1 MSSARIRF
9 IFWLMTICIVAINAF
24 QAYWL
29 LTTYRLN
36 RSQFKETVQEA
47 LFRVVERE
55 QISRADA
62 MFGLSNQNLGAPGPP
77 PPLSRSQM
85 IVRKFKSGPNART
98 HLYISSEGGD
108 EAKPS
113 TPGDTL
119 ANRISRMLVMGWAE
133 GNQIDKRKLYKA
145 YQSELRERGIQT
157 AFLIDTLRIKPKVS
171 GENTF
176 FIDDRNDG
184 LNAAKQFKTFAVPI
198 NPVKNLFVQATF
210 DIPFFYLFK
219 KMGGL
224 LAASFF
230 LLTLTTGC
238 FIYMLRTILRQKR
251 LSEIKNDFI
260 NNMTH
265 ELKTP
270 IATVTAAVEAMLNYG
285 VLDDPEKTKSYLSI
299 SQNNLGRLS
308 ELVEKVLD
316 MAVEDKQDMKLHP
329 EPVNLRQLI
338 REITE
343 NYTLKAAKPV
353 HFEYDI
359 PDHDTI
365 AVDRMHFANVISN
378 LVDNALKYSNEAV
391 TVIFR
396 YKNEGRNWQLAVAD
410 NGIGIAKNHQQAVFD
425 RFFRV
430 PTGDLHTIK
439 GFGLGLAYV
448 RQVVE
453 GHGGSIDLV
462 SEPGKGSEFILKF

>member
-29 LTTYRLN
+29 LTTFRLN
-36 RSQFKETVQEA
+36 RSQFKESVQEA
-47 LFRVVERE
+47 LFRVVEKE
-55 QISRADA
+55 QIARADA
-62 MFGLSNQNLGAPGPP
+62 MFSEDRQKLGAPGPP
-77 PPLSRSQM
+77 PLSRPKM
-85 IVRKFKSGPNART
+85 IVRKFKSGANAQT
-98 HLYISSEGGD
+98 HLYISSGVED
-108 EAKPS
+108 EIKEIA
-113 TPGDTL
+113 PGDTL

-133 GNQIDKRKLYKA
+133 GDQIDKRKLYKA
-145 YQSELRERGIQT
+145 YQSELRLRGIQA
-157 AFLIDTLRIKPKVS
+157 AFLIDTLRIRPKIS

-176 FIDDRNDG
+176 FIDNKIDG
-184 LNAAKQFKTFAVPI
+184 LNSTKQFKTFAVPI
-198 NPVKNLFVQATF
+198 NPVRHLFVQATF
-210 DIPFFYLFK
+210 DMPFLYLFK

-270 IATVTAAVEAMLNYG
+270 IATVTAAVEAMMNYG
-285 VLDDPEKTKSYLSI
+285 VLDHPEKTKSYLSI

-316 MAVEDKQDMKLHP
+316 MAVEDKQDMKLHR

-338 REITE
+338 AEITE
-343 NYTLKAAKPV
+343 NYQLKATKPV
-353 HFEYDI
+353 QFEHHFTDNE
-359 PDHDTI
+359 TVT
-365 AVDRMHFANVISN
+365 VDRMHFANVVSN

-391 TVIFR
+391 TVVFKF
-396 YKNEGRNWQLAVAD
+396 KNEGKTWQLAVAD
-410 NGIGIAKNHQQAVFD
+410 NGIGIPKNHQQAVFD

-430 PTGDLHTIK
+430 PTGDLHAVK

-453 GHGGSIDLV
+453 RHGGSIDLV